1 MQHSQSLAT
10 PNPEL
15 AINVHVVEYFVQETT
30 KPLSTYTTTTIFADI
45 RPALTQ
51 AEADSNKRAVPAS
64 LPQLRDLS
72 RPGQLGPANPSP
84 TLSHRP
90 TSPRPEP
97 ELNPQKDIRI
107 LIQVRNNC
115 VPPIRPDPTRY
126 AALEIVTFLVESLA
140 L

>member
-15 AINVHVVEYFVQETT
+15 AINVHVVECFVQETT
-30 KPLSTYTTTTIFADI
+30 EPLSTYPTTTIFADI
-45 RPALTQ
+45 TARPNPGRSIFEQTG
-51 AEADSNKRAVPAS
+51 
-64 LPQLRDLS
+64 
-72 RPGQLGPANPSP
+72 RPGKLAPAA
-84 TLSHRP
+84 RP
-90 TSPRPEP
+90 EPEP

-115 VPPIRPDPTRY
+115 VPTFRPDPTRY
-126 AALEIVTFLVESLA
+126 AALEIVTFVVESLA

>member
-30 KPLSTYTTTTIFADI
+30 EPLSTYTTTTIFADI

-72 RPGQLGPANPSP
+72 IPSQPQSRPQPQTNQPKARTRTQPTERHSHPHSSPQQLCASCPAR
-84 TLSHRP
+84 SH
-90 TSPRPEP
+90 
-97 ELNPQKDIRI
+97 
-107 LIQVRNNC
+107 
-115 VPPIRPDPTRY
+115 
-126 AALEIVTFLVESLA
+126 
-140 L
+140 